1 LKASNASLPMAP
13 SSKNNTIHCAE
24 KPSYPRSPHTD
35 IGALNGG
42 LWRPEAQSD
51 VLVPSSPALADSARL
66 GLRLGV
72 EEDVR
77 LLLES
82 ALRLHGKFGGHGC
95 GLRVVVEIASRKS
108 SWIVLLWV
116 LRRGILGL
124 RFFGGLA

>member
-1 LKASNASLPMAP
+1 MIPCA
-13 SSKNNTIHCAE
+13 KN
-24 KPSYPRSPHTD
+24 PSYPRKPRTD
-35 IGALNGG
+35 VRALNRG
-42 LWRPEAQSD
+42 LGRSEAQTD
-51 VLVPSSPALADSARL
+51 VLVPSSAALASSRRL

-95 GLRVVVEIASRKS
+95 GCGWLSRSQVVVVGLGFGGKNE
-108 SWIVLLWV
+108 
-116 LRRGILGL
+116 ILGL